1 MNISLDLGNGDEGW
15 CRYIGGSIYC
25 LFVKGRKREMKGG
38 KRWER
43 WGREKDGKARNTV
56 WGWGGFPTPIK
67 PQELG
72 KTLKPSLIAFTFDT
86 QGNIWIMTIPRPY
99 GLFWGPGS
107 LSISGKRHTFL
118 CLHVLEAATLGFS
131 HTFISVCWV
140 VKEDERHQRCG
151 WYCINTGQ
159 SPEMERWP
167 SEGFEGMWQ
176 FTILNQV
183 YHLWRPQWSSHF
195 KWPIYLWGAQQDCS
209 IEQEL
214 KCNIP
219 LVLLNTAL
227 PASPCQVCG
236 SPRTLLLK

>member
-1 MNISLDLGNGDEGW
+1 VLVLQACGLFPYLKKLKQNIYLVNISLDLGNGDEGW

-131 HTFISVCWV
+131 HTFISVC
-140 VKEDERHQRCG
+140 
-151 WYCINTGQ
+151 
-159 SPEMERWP
+159 
-167 SEGFEGMWQ
+167 
-176 FTILNQV
+176 
-183 YHLWRPQWSSHF
+183 
-195 KWPIYLWGAQQDCS
+195 
-209 IEQEL
+209 
-214 KCNIP
+214 
-219 LVLLNTAL
+219 
-227 PASPCQVCG
+227 
-236 SPRTLLLK
+236 